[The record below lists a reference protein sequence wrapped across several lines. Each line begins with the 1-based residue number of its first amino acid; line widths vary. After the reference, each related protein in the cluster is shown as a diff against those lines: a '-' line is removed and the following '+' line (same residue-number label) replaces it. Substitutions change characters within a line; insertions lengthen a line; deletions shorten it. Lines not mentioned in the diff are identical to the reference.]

1 MNMFT
6 ANQSARTNAV
16 LAVAPYNALATSNGC
31 TPVNLV
37 SNDVGVTSI
46 VSPSSVLC
54 STSFTPS
61 VMLKNYGS
69 NAVTACSIKYS
80 LDWGSIVNYSW
91 TGNLASQATAT
102 VTLPNATSA
111 NGAHTIIIWTS
122 MPNGVVDAQTSND
135 TTKTT
140 FSIVGTGVS
149 LPFAQGFE
157 NTTFVPAGW
166 NSSNPDGG
174 TTWARSTA
182 ASKSGSASA
191 YMDNYNYSSGTG
203 QTDDMV
209 TNGFD
214 LTTDPAPVLTFQVA
228 YTYYNQTSP
237 PQLSTDTLQV
247 LVSND
252 CGTTWT
258 SIYKK
263 GGAQLATATPT
274 PNAAT
279 NFTPTAGQ
287 WRSEQVV
294 LTPYKSYK
302 NAMFNFRNI
311 SGYGDDLYV
320 DDINI
325 GSSTGITEQQLKD
338 ALNVYPNPTSG
349 QISVK
354 LDLPTAGHIL
364 IRVYDVLGRTLT
376 SVEEQNSFGGVYPVD
391 LRANKNGVY
400 FVEVISDMGTV
411 TRKIILNKE

>member
-1 MNMFT
+1 
-6 ANQSARTNAV
+6 
-16 LAVAPYNALATSNGC
+16 
-31 TPVNLV
+31 
-37 SNDVGVTSI
+37 
-46 VSPSSVLC
+46 
-54 STSFTPS
+54 
-61 VMLKNYGS
+61 
-69 NAVTACSIKYS
+69 
-80 LDWGSIVNYSW
+80 
-91 TGNLASQATAT
+91 
-102 VTLPNATSA
+102 
-111 NGAHTIIIWTS
+111 
-122 MPNGVVDAQTSND
+122 
-135 TTKTT
+135 
-140 FSIVGTGVS
+140 
-149 LPFAQGFE
+149 
-157 NTTFVPAGW
+157 
-166 NSSNPDGG
+166 
-174 TTWARSTA
+174 
-182 ASKSGSASA
+182 
-191 YMDNYNYSSGTG
+191 MDNYNYSSGTG